1 MCIQQY
7 ETHLCTNMYLCIFI
21 YNKEPGT
28 SKWGQMLK
36 SITNIFYFIGA
47 SSRLSYQPP
56 VCVNRK
62 SNSMVCEAQQDDCE
76 PTRDLANSI
85 FVPSTVNSQVIHCTH
100 NARII
105 FHPSLS
111 HVMSARS
118 VGAWNKT
125 STSPCAGLLRP
136 LTMHPA
142 HCPTSPWSLF
152 GPITEL
158 ICNTASPTSE
168 NLSLGYELH
177 ET

>member
-36 SITNIFYFIGA
+36 SITNIFHFIGA

-62 SNSMVCEAQQDDCE
+62 TNSMVCEAQQDDCE

-100 NARII
+100 NARIM

-125 STSPCAGLLRP
+125 STSPCTGLLRP

-152 GPITEL
+152 GLPSYNRTDL
-158 ICNTASPTSE
+158 
-168 NLSLGYELH
+168 
-177 ET
+177 

>member
-36 SITNIFYFIGA
+36 SITNIFHFIGA

-125 STSPCAGLLRP
+125 SCWTPKTFNYAPCP
-136 LTMHPA
+136 L
-142 HCPTSPWSLF
+142 SY
-152 GPITEL
+152 ITLEFVR
-158 ICNTASPTSE
+158 TAI
-168 NLSLGYELH
+168 L
-177 ET
+177 